1 MENNA
6 LDLAY
11 EGIFY
16 GQKWDIVECVD
27 EAAWLKARSE
37 GVGASESGGLLGLS
51 PYSSAFSLFTE
62 KRSNAPRKQNARML
76 WGSLV
81 EPAVAE
87 LARRALGVDTL
98 VDLGRYTMLRSRE
111 NPRLQ
116 ATLDRI
122 CPSLSGYQG
131 AGVVELKHTSVA
143 GVAETPPDHYQCQVQ
158 HQLAVTG
165 LQWGVLAVVHEGVC
179 FLHMI
184 DRNEQFIKVLNS
196 AVRDFWAHME
206 AGFAPSPDASRA
218 TSEALRHLREN
229 EATITINA
237 AAIDDELQAI
247 KAKQSELTKQRDKL
261 EERLIA
267 LIGSASCAKIDGTN
281 VEYRFTT
288 TNRPGHVVK
297 PSSSRVLRRHV
308 AKGSMQ

>member
-62 KRSNAPRKQNARML
+62 KRSNTPRKQNARMV

-87 LARRALGVDTL
+87 LARRALGVDHL
-98 VDLGRYTMLRSRE
+98 IDLGRHTLLRSRE
-111 NPRLQ
+111 NPRML

-122 CPSLSGYQG
+122 CPALPGYHG
-131 AGVVELKHTSVA
+131 PGVVELKHTSIA
-143 GVAETPPDHYQCQVQ
+143 ATAETPLDHYQCQVQ

-165 LQWGVLAVVHEGVC
+165 LQWGVLAIVYEGVC

-184 DRNEQFIKVLNS
+184 DRNEGFIRLLDRAIV
-196 AVRDFWAHME
+196 DFWAHME
-206 AGFAPSPDASRA
+206 TGFAPSPDASAA
-218 TSEALRHLREN
+218 TNEALRHMKESDL
-229 EATITINA
+229 TITIEA
-237 AAIDDELQAI
+237 REIDAELQEI
-247 KAKQSELTKQRDKL
+247 KAKQSALGKRRDKL
-261 EERLIA
+261 EEGLIA
-267 LIGSASCAKIDGTN
+267 AIGTASCAKILNTD

-288 TNRPGHVVK
+288 TKRAGHVVK
-297 PSSSRVLRRHV
+297 PSESRVLRRHV